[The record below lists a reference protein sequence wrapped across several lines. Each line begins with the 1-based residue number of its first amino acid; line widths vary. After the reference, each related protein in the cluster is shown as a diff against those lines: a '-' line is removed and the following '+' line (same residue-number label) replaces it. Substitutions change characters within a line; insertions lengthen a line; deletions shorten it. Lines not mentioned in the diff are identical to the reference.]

1 LFHIIIIIITF
12 LNYLFKDKMKQL
24 LAIVLIIIV
33 LAFVVWLVM
42 RHKREGF
49 GHGGGGFH
57 GHSGG
62 FGRRGGFGRGYR
74 GYGYDW
80 INYYPYW
87 NSYDDGVRSCITNS
101 VMGCG
106 NSKFCY
112 DNAIN
117 MCT

>member
-1 LFHIIIIIITF
+1 
-12 LNYLFKDKMKQL
+12 MKQL
-24 LAIVLIIIV
+24 LAIVLVVVV

-42 RHKREGF
+42 RHNKENF
-49 GHGGGGFH
+49 GHGGGFHGGGFH
-57 GHSGG
+57 GGHS
-62 FGRRGGFGRGYR
+62 RGFGRGGRFR
-74 GYGYDW
+74 GYGGYSGYDW

-87 NSYDDGVRSCITNS
+87 NSYDDSVRSCIANS

-106 NSKFCY
+106 NSKLCY